1 MMKDLH
7 WRAFDSVLK
16 AAVQQVWTE
25 VMCFQLKGL
34 MMSDLYL
41 FTKLDDESYLT
52 EDGFSI
58 EIRELDGLL
67 VWVSSS
73 LCDYREPCNTIH
85 LGFIES
91 SRTDELGLIDL
102 EVRELSSS
110 RVSPNAGG
118 NVAEQ
123 WCARQT
129 ASFRRQLAELEAMEL
144 AVLGPNHAAV
154 NWQKEGF

>member
-1 MMKDLH
+1 
-7 WRAFDSVLK
+7 
-16 AAVQQVWTE
+16 
-25 VMCFQLKGL
+25 
-34 MMSDLYL
+34 MSDLYL
-41 FTKLDDESYLT
+41 FTKLDENSFLT

-58 EIRELDGLL
+58 EIRELDGMV

-110 RVSPNAGG
+110 RVSPNASG

>member
-1 MMKDLH
+1 
-7 WRAFDSVLK
+7 
-16 AAVQQVWTE
+16 
-25 VMCFQLKGL
+25 
-34 MMSDLYL
+34 MSELYL

-73 LCDYREPCNTIH
+73 VGYYNEPCNTVH

-91 SRTDELGLIDL
+91 AQTDDRGPTSLD
-102 EVRELSSS
+102 VRELSSS

-129 ASFRRQLAELEAMEL
+129 ASFRRQLAELEAMES
-144 AVLGPNHAAV
+144 AVLGSSDVAV